1 MTIYVK
7 AGTSILACIA
17 VLSAGCGVRAK
28 SMVDRRATIHAPN
41 NGSICL
47 LAGAP
52 PSDVKYETVGRIV
65 ATKRS
70 YGSSDELLPAMAYEA
85 RRLGADA
92 IINLQAG
99 QRFKGPLPW
108 RITSPSGDGTAI
120 KVIDTPKIDC
130 AHAGGRLY

>member
-1 MTIYVK
+1 MKHLFLLLVAATIV
-7 AGTSILACIA
+7 ACGT
-17 VLSAGCGVRAK
+17 RAK
-28 SMVDRRATIHAPN
+28 TIEERGAKLYAAN
-41 NGSICL
+41 NGPICL

-52 PSDVKYETVGRIV
+52 PTDIKYEVLGRVV

-70 YGSSDELLPAMAYEA
+70 YGSSDELLAPMAREA

-120 KVIDTPKIDC
+120 KVLEGAAKLDC
-130 AHAGGRLY
+130 AHAGGKTL